1 MTPSGPQPRPARL
14 GEFSQVST
22 GAMSRQTAG
31 QPGEGVDILRDLEMA
46 FLGKIAASMTHEI
59 KNTFAIILESAG
71 LLSDI
76 ITLSKEGSFP
86 NKEKFQRV
94 LGNIND
100 QVNRGVDITT
110 RLNQF
115 AHSMDEPLTSV
126 HLPSLLGQI
135 VLLMRRLAKRWGIEL
150 QADSQGER
158 AIMSDPFRL
167 LLVLGSVIETLAD
180 HLETGGEITLA
191 LLDAPPG
198 AAILVATQGSPKPG
212 RENSLTQLFAS
223 LQEVVEALPAKLAIS
238 SQPEREGVLL
248 TLPTA

>member
-1 MTPSGPQPRPARL
+1 MTPSGPQPRPARR
-14 GEFSQVST
+14 GEVSQVLT
-22 GAMSRQTAG
+22 GALSRRPAG

-76 ITLSKEGSFP
+76 ITFSKESSFP
-86 NKEKFQRV
+86 HKEKFVKV

-135 VLLMRRLAKRWGIEL
+135 VMLMRRLAKRRGIEL
-150 QADSQGER
+150 KAGSQGER
-158 AIMSDPFRL
+158 AVMSDPFRL
-167 LLVLGSVIETLAD
+167 LLVLGSVIDTLAD
-180 HLETGGEITLA
+180 HLEPGGEIRLE

-198 AAILVATQGSPKPG
+198 PP
-212 RENSLTQLFAS
+212 SLWLS
-223 LQEVVEALPAKLAIS
+223 RALPSLNGKTPWPS
-238 SQPEREGVLL
+238 C
-248 TLPTA
+248 LPPSRR

>member
-1 MTPSGPQPRPARL
+1 
-14 GEFSQVST
+14 
-22 GAMSRQTAG
+22 
-31 QPGEGVDILRDLEMA
+31 MA

-76 ITLSKEGSFP
+76 ITFAKEGDFP
-86 NKEKFQRV
+86 HKEKFVRV

-115 AHSMDEPLTSV
+115 AHSMDEPLTPV
-126 HLPSLLGQI
+126 HLPSLMGQI
-135 VLLMRRLAKRWGIEL
+135 ALLMRRLAKRRGIEL
-150 QADSQGER
+150 TADPQGDR

-180 HLETGGEITLA
+180 HLETGGEISLQ
-191 LLDAPPG
+191 LLDATPE
-198 AAILVATQGSPKPG
+198 AAILVATRGSHKPG
-212 RENSLTQLFAS
+212 REDSLAQLFAS
-223 LQEVVEALPAKLAIS
+223 LGEVLEALQAKLAIS
-238 SQPEREGVLL
+238 SPPDQEGVVL
-248 TLPTA
+248 TLPAA

>member
-1 MTPSGPQPRPARL
+1 MTPSGPQLRPARM
-14 GEFSQVST
+14 GEVSQVST
-22 GAMSRQTAG
+22 GALSRQPAG
-31 QPGEGVDILRDLEMA
+31 QPGEGGDILRDLEMA

-76 ITLSKEGSFP
+76 ITFSKEGSFP
-86 NKEKFQRV
+86 HKEKFVKV
-94 LGNIND
+94 LGNIHD
-100 QVNRGVDITT
+100 QVNRGVDIST

-135 VLLMRRLAKRWGIEL
+135 VMLMRRLAKRRGIEL

-180 HLETGGEITLA
+180 HLEPGGEIRLQ
-191 LLDAPPG
+191 LLDATPG
-198 AAILVATQGSPKPG
+198 AAILVATQGSPRPEW
-212 RENSLTQLFAS
+212 ENSLAQLFAS
-223 LQEVVEALPAKLAIS
+223 LKEVVEVLPAKLAIS
-238 SQPEREGVLL
+238 SPPEREGVLL

>member
-1 MTPSGPQPRPARL
+1 
-14 GEFSQVST
+14 
-22 GAMSRQTAG
+22 
-31 QPGEGVDILRDLEMA
+31 MA

-76 ITLSKEGSFP
+76 ITFSKDSFP
-86 NKEKFQRV
+86 HKEKFVRV

-126 HLPSLLGQI
+126 HLPSLLGQ
-135 VLLMRRLAKRWGIEL
+135 VVMLMRRLAKRRGIEL
-150 QADSQGER
+150 KADSTGER

-167 LLVLGSVIETLAD
+167 LLVLGSVIDTLAD
-180 HLETGGEITLA
+180 HLESGGEISLE
-191 LLDAPPG
+191 LLEGSPG
-198 AAILVATQGSPKPG
+198 AAILLAVQGTPKPE
-212 RENSLTQLFAS
+212 RENSLAQLFAS
-223 LQEVVEALPAKLAIS
+223 LQEVLEALKAKLAIS
-238 SQPEREGVLL
+238 SPPEREGVIL